1 MHTPSSHA
9 TSRSIST
16 SAKHFDSRGK
26 AINSNQSSSS
36 ITAAQWKT
44 SKIECFKCGGHGH
57 KQAKCPNRRTIIA
70 LADGSY
76 DSQSEEEDEPITQ
89 ALADLSPDTC
99 EYSVEDGTFELG
111 LNCLAIQSLLDFAQD
126 DLSQDDVLQHPAEI
140 TCADFDK
147 LLADFPDL
155 APSTLNTPAPSLVVQ
170 RVLSTQFVAA
180 EQGQRHNLFQ
190 SRCKVKGQVA
200 ASSLMLGAATILLV
214 LCLLRNLVCRHVAI
228 HIRITCN
235 G

>member
-1 MHTPSSHA
+1 MHTPSSRA

-16 SAKHFDSRGK
+16 SAKHFDLRGK

-36 ITAAQWKT
+36 VTAAQWKT

-57 KQAKCPNRRTIIA
+57 KQAECPNRLIA

-89 ALADLSPDTC
+89 ALADLSLDTC
-99 EYSVEDGTFELG
+99 EYSAEDGTFELG

-126 DLSQDDVLQHPAEI
+126 DLSQDDVFQHPAEI

-147 LLADFPDL
+147 LLADFLDL
-155 APSTLNTPAPSLVVQ
+155 VPSTLNTPAPSLVVR

-190 SRCKVKGQVA
+190 SRCKVKG
-200 ASSLMLGAATILLV
+200 
-214 LCLLRNLVCRHVAI
+214 
-228 HIRITCN
+228 
-235 G
+235 